1 MLVPQ
6 YFDNIPGLSSK
17 PHVIKF
23 DINGV
28 EMSFLSDNGV
38 FSKDQVDEGTKA
50 FLKVLL
56 THPLSGKIL
65 DLGCGYGALG
75 LTLARFY
82 PESNFVLTDINE
94 RAIALT
100 QKNINRLH
108 LENVTCR
115 LSNIYEN
122 INELFHSIV
131 INPPIRAGKSVIYEM
146 FRGAYDHLYDD
157 GSLFIVIR
165 KSHGAHSAQAYISTV
180 FGNCALLKKE
190 KGYYIYVAKKEQQIH
205 D

>member
-17 PHVIKF
+17 PRIIQF

-28 EMSFLSDNGV
+28 ELSFQSDNGV
-38 FSKDQVDEGTKA
+38 FSKEQVDEGTKA
-50 FLKVLL
+50 LLKVLFSF
-56 THPLSGKIL
+56 PLQGKIL

-75 LTLARFY
+75 LTLAYFI
-82 PESNFVLTDINE
+82 PTSTFVLTDINE

-100 QKNINRLH
+100 QINIKRLH

-131 INPPIRAGKSVIYEM
+131 INPPIRAGKTVIYEM

-165 KSHGAHSAQAYISTV
+165 KSHGAHSAEAYIKKV
-180 FGNCALLKKE
+180 FGNCDLLKKE
-190 KGYYIYVAKKEQQIH
+190 KGYYIYVAKKEKQKL
-205 D
+205 